1 MIFFM
6 KRAFSSFII
15 KASNV
20 YDRGIN
26 KQNDGGFL
34 IGIDAELESE
44 RIKAKMIEL
53 EQNLW
58 SR

>member
-1 MIFFM
+1 M